1 MAESRYTRAVDEID
15 VTTESL
21 NRALNAV
28 RSEAEHPSKS
38 QKPKMKRYKKVLLI
52 AAVITVLFNVGVG
65 TASAIMGVNLY
76 VEVYRFFDE
85 SIDPKYVESYEG
97 IVSVSREIK
106 VEVTDAISDGYN
118 LMVRLD
124 ITDPNHQINDSK
136 DDYFGKSLGIGGVK
150 LYDEFG
156 NQYELS
162 SVSGTGLTVERTQG
176 MVLYFNNAPDFDREM
191 HLYITQVNGVNG
203 SWDMKFEVKPWMESK
218 KYSCDTVIEFENGT
232 KIRIDEVEQHL
243 TCTVIKGTYLNL
255 PDIEKG
261 TVNDV
266 KLSVGDDSYYQHSI
280 ESGEKDLM
288 IRLEA
293 IEGDLTES
301 KLSITLGDKT
311 RKKIE
316 LHLTEE

>member
-1 MAESRYTRAVDEID
+1 MVDNRYTRAVDEID
-15 VTTESL
+15 VPTVSL

-28 RSEAEHPSKS
+28 RSEAEYPSES
-38 QKPKMKRYKKVLLI
+38 PKPKMKRYKKVLLI
-52 AAVITVLFNVGVG
+52 AAVFAVLLNIGVG

-76 VEVYRFFDE
+76 VEAYRFFDE

-97 IVSVSREIK
+97 IESVSREIK

-124 ITDPNHQINDSK
+124 ITDPNHQINDSE

>member
-1 MAESRYTRAVDEID
+1 MVDNRYTRAVDEID
-15 VTTESL
+15 VPTVSL

-28 RSEAEHPSKS
+28 RSEAEYPSES
-38 QKPKMKRYKKVLLI
+38 PKPKMKRYKKVLLI
-52 AAVITVLFNVGVG
+52 AAVFAVLLNIGVG

-76 VEVYRFFDE
+76 VEAYRFFDE

-97 IVSVSREIK
+97 IESVSREIK

-124 ITDPNHQINDSK
+124 ITDPNHQINDSE

-191 HLYITQVNGVNG
+191 HLYITQVNGVDG
-203 SWDMKFEVKPWMESK
+203 SWDMKFDVKPWMESQ

-232 KIRIDEVEQHL
+232 KIRIDEIEQHL
-243 TCTVIKGTYLNL
+243 TCTIIKGTYLNL